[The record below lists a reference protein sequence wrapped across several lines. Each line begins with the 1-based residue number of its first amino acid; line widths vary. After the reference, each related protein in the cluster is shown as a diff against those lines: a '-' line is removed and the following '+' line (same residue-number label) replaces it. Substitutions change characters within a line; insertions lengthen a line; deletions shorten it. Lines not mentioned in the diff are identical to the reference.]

1 MKAIRYII
9 FIPIIYLIIFLVY
22 SLIPISLFGLISL
35 SKFWIII
42 LLIFF
47 GGMAV
52 GLFHFLPGGITWLSA
67 KISPSKNF
75 AFYSILTISVLLGI
89 SKIIYYWTITY
100 AYEDD
105 FGVFFAILLTCLTIG
120 FAVSLSVGAGIEM
133 FEEKE
138 ENLSLL
144 MTIGSIVFYL
154 GIFLTFCLLANKIA
168 YINPEKTYSW
178 YSGIWHGIFVI
189 PNWVVSWFVDDIY
202 CKAPNST
209 TAYSIWWWISFI
221 FMGLGMLGGGNSRR

>member
-22 SLIPISLFGLISL
+22 SLIPISLFGLMSL

-47 GGMAV
+47 GGMTV
-52 GLFHFLPGGITWLSA
+52 GLFQLLPGGITWLSA
-67 KISPSKNF
+67 KISPSRNF

-89 SKIIYYWTITY
+89 SKILYYWTLTD
-100 AYEDD
+100 AYEDN
-105 FGVFFAILLTCLTIG
+105 FGVLFAILLTCLTIG
-120 FAVSLSVGAGIEM
+120 FAASLSVGAGIEM

-154 GIFLTFCLLANKIA
+154 GIFLTFCLLATKICN
-168 YINPEKTYSW
+168 IDPEKTYSW

-189 PNWVVSWFVDDIY
+189 PNWVVSWFADDVY

-221 FMGLGMLGGGNSRR
+221 FIGFGILGGGNSRR